1 MTTWRKEIQLVLDC
15 INEPIIACTLS
26 EDELDVEFYYGYGIS
41 EDEQFTAWTENYVI
55 FPVVY
60 DGLERASYTYR
71 NPCDKHTGHIG
82 GQ

>member
-1 MTTWRKEIQLVLDC
+1 MTTWRKEIQRVLDC

-26 EDELDVEFYYGYGIS
+26 EDELDVVFFGGYGRTKG
-41 EDEQFTAWTENYVI
+41 EPFTAWTENYVI

-60 DGLERASYTYR
+60 DGAEWAGYTYR
-71 NPCDKHTGHIG
+71 NPCNKPTEHIG